1 MKINGTPSPEVL
13 AATSSTVRE
22 AGAAEAISSSKSAKP
37 ETPATSAK
45 PRRDSVEISDAGR
58 ALSGSE
64 SMSADRVTE
73 VRGRILAGAYNATQI
88 VDTVARRILQRG
100 DI

>member
-13 AATSSTVRE
+13 AATNQKVRE
-22 AGAAEAISSSKSAKP
+22 TGAAEAISSSQSAKP
-37 ETPATSAK
+37 ETPAASAK
-45 PRRDSVEISDAGR
+45 PRDSVEISDAGR
-58 ALSGSE
+58 ALSGKEPLSP
-64 SMSADRVTE
+64 DRVAE
-73 VRGRILAGAYNATQI
+73 VRQRILAGAYNATQV

>member
-13 AATSSTVRE
+13 AATTKGVRE
-22 AGAAEAISSSKSAKP
+22 TGAAEAISSTKSAKP
-37 ETPATSAK
+37 ETPAPAK

-58 ALSGSE
+58 ALAGHGGLT
-64 SMSADRVTE
+64 ADRVAE
-73 VRGRILAGAYNATQI
+73 VRQRILAGAYNATEV